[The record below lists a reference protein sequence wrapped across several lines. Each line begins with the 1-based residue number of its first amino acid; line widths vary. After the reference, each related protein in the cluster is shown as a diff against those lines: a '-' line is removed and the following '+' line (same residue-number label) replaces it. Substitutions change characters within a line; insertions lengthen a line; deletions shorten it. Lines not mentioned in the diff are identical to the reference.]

1 MNLSEDT
8 IKHLE
13 RKAFLRGLERAV
25 EIAWEVADDELDVE
39 ERSGAHSVRI
49 RLEKE
54 QEKLTVELGEVE
66 E

>member
-13 RKAFLRGLERAV
+13 RKAFLSGLERAS
-25 EIAWEVADDELDVE
+25 EIAWQIADELECE
-39 ERSGAHSVRI
+39 ERSGAKDVQFKIDAEIERI
-49 RLEKE
+49 S
-54 QEKLTVELGEVE
+54 VELGIQE